1 MSVQS
6 TEPISSPA
14 SFDGKSQLFDQL
26 ASLMAMQEQLQKQ
39 VEDYFREVR
48 NRLDSIEDR
57 IIDAKQDTT
66 ETNTGPNTEWEAKKQ
81 AIYEEHGMVV
91 DDAAQTQPETTS
103 KPKETAGNHF
113 HGSGEDIRAEVDF
126 DSMKATNADH
136 TEIEQLKQQLHE
148 KLRLAEMELSISRAK
163 IIQETAQLE
172 DQRHEL
178 EKMASQTTPPTPRS
192 KDGKKP
198 SMLDRL
204 SRHMI
209 PVRKSNQV

>member
-1 MSVQS
+1 MSAQS
-6 TEPISSPA
+6 TEPISSPE

-26 ASLMAMQEQLQKQ
+26 ASLMGMQEQLQKQ

-66 ETNTGPNTEWEAKKQ
+66 ETNTSTNTEWEAKKQ
-81 AIYEEHGMVV
+81 AIYEEHGMVA
-91 DDAAQTQPETTS
+91 DDAARTQPETTS
-103 KPKETAGNHF
+103 RPKETAGNHSL
-113 HGSGEDIRAEVDF
+113 GSGADIPAEVDF
-126 DSMKATNADH
+126 DSMKATDADH

-178 EKMASQTTPPTPRS
+178 EKMASQITPPTPSS

-209 PVRKSNQV
+209 PVRKSNQA

>member
-6 TEPISSPA
+6 TEPISSPE

-26 ASLMAMQEQLQKQ
+26 ASLMGMQEQLQKQ

-66 ETNTGPNTEWEAKKQ
+66 ETNTSPNTEWEAKKQ
-81 AIYEEHGMVV
+81 AIYEEHGMVA
-91 DDAAQTQPETTS
+91 DDAARTQPETTS
-103 KPKETAGNHF
+103 RPKETAGNHSL
-113 HGSGEDIRAEVDF
+113 GSGADIPAEVDF
-126 DSMKATNADH
+126 DSMKATDADH

-178 EKMASQTTPPTPRS
+178 EKMASQITPPTPSS

-209 PVRKSNQV
+209 PVRKSNQA

>member
-1 MSVQS
+1 MSAQS
-6 TEPISSPA
+6 TESISSPE

-66 ETNTGPNTEWEAKKQ
+66 ETNASPNTEWEAKKQ
-81 AIYEEHGMVV
+81 AIYEEHGMVA
-91 DDAAQTQPETTS
+91 DDAARTQPEPTS
-103 KPKETAGNHF
+103 RPKETAGNHS
-113 HGSGEDIRAEVDF
+113 HGSGEDIQAEVDF
-126 DSMKATNADH
+126 DSMKATDADH

-163 IIQETAQLE
+163 IIQETAQLA

-178 EKMASQTTPPTPRS
+178 EKMAAQMTPPTPSS

-209 PVRKSNQV
+209 PVRKSNLG

>member
-1 MSVQS
+1 MSAQS
-6 TEPISSPA
+6 TESISSPE

-66 ETNTGPNTEWEAKKQ
+66 ETNTSPNTEWEAKKQ
-81 AIYEEHGMVV
+81 AIYEEHGMVA
-91 DDAAQTQPETTS
+91 DDAARTQPEPTS
-103 KPKETAGNHF
+103 RPKETAGNHSL
-113 HGSGEDIRAEVDF
+113 GSGADIPAEVDF
-126 DSMKATNADH
+126 DSMKATDADH

-178 EKMASQTTPPTPRS
+178 EKMASQITPLTPSS

-209 PVRKSNQV
+209 PVRKSNQA